1 MSKYENLSKE
11 ELLAL
16 VQKQE
21 EELKRK
27 KYGLMWEREREPEKV
42 VLDCANY
49 LPILASVQSKTIT
62 TKTNEDN
69 ILIEGDNYHA
79 LSVLSYTH
87 KEKIDVIYID
97 PPYNTGNKD
106 FIYNDRFVEKEDK
119 YRHSKWLNFMEK
131 RLLLA
136 RDLLKETGVI
146 FISIDDNE
154 MAQLKLLCDKVFGEE
169 NFVGTLVWEKKKKGS
184 HLSGTIT
191 NIKEYVIVYAK
202 STVKFQG
209 LIGELTSKVETYP
222 CINPGNSLG
231 VRTFSKGIISKYK
244 QKNFFKKAGE
254 IISAGNMSLKL
265 CSDLIIKDGILHED
279 IEVESEWRYSQQAIT
294 EYARKGEIYITNKLY
309 FRRIVSDERIKRLKD
324 ILPRVEYDEIFDLQS
339 ELINELMNKEKDES
353 IISDLKSKLEKMLK
367 QSNFDFDENNLFADG
382 WASNEDG
389 DDELR
394 GFFGSKIFEYPKPSK
409 LISKLIASFR
419 NKNIIVLDFMAGSGT
434 TGQAVLQLN
443 NKDGGNRKFI
453 LCTNNEN
460 NICTNIT
467 YPRISSVIN
476 GYEKN
481 GNGESIEGLGGNL
494 RYFKTL
500 LLKKSKSA
508 KQLKTQLTHE
518 CVDMLC
524 VKENIFNLLSKTKSY
539 KIFTCNANMRY
550 LCVYF
555 DTSKASFEVFLDE
568 LKLIEGQKSV
578 YVFSTHEQVDK
589 ALFVGV
595 KYFTLE
601 AIPQKILD
609 VYKRLVKL
617 NIPPNPEMIY
627 LDFDKAN
634 RRIFEEKDKDD
645 GARLLRVVIEKIV
658 EKIATL
664 NGVNA
669 TEFSELSRLNDHL
682 KQKEIFSKVLW
693 EENKT
698 YIAIGNHAAHGEY
711 EEYDLKQVES
721 FYRHIQKLIESF
733 LG

>member
-154 MAQLKLLCDKVFGEE
+154 MAQLKLLCDRVFGEE
-169 NFVGTLVWEKKKKGS
+169 NFVSNNVWEKIHSSKNDARYFSENHEYLICYGKKKENLTIQLLSRTEEMNKRFSNPDNDFRGIWASGDLVANEERKEGYYDVINPSGEIFNVPQGKHWVYSKENMLKLIEENRIWFGKNGKAFPRLKRFLSEVQQGKKASTLWFCEEVGHNQEAKREIKSIIEGS
-184 HLSGTIT
+184 DFNTP
-191 NIKEYVIVYAK
+191 KPK
-202 STVKFQG
+202 R
-209 LIGELTSKVETYP
+209 LIQRVLEIGCLKNEP
-222 CINPGNSLG
+222 CI
-231 VRTFSKGIISKYK
+231 I
-244 QKNFFKKAGE
+244 
-254 IISAGNMSLKL
+254 
-265 CSDLIIKDGILHED
+265 
-279 IEVESEWRYSQQAIT
+279 
-294 EYARKGEIYITNKLY
+294 
-309 FRRIVSDERIKRLKD
+309 
-324 ILPRVEYDEIFDLQS
+324 
-339 ELINELMNKEKDES
+339 
-353 IISDLKSKLEKMLK
+353 
-367 QSNFDFDENNLFADG
+367 
-382 WASNEDG
+382 
-389 DDELR
+389 
-394 GFFGSKIFEYPKPSK
+394 
-409 LISKLIASFR
+409 
-419 NKNIIVLDFMAGSGT
+419 LDFFAGSGT
-434 TGQAVLQLN
+434 TGHAVLELN
-443 NKDGGNRKFI
+443 KQDGGERKFI

-460 NICTNIT
+460 SICETVT
-467 YPRISSVIN
+467 YPRLQKVIE
-476 GYEKN
+476 GYHKN
-481 GNGESIEGLGGNL
+481 GNGESVEGLGGNL
-494 RYFKTL
+494 RYFKTS
-500 LLKKSKSA
+500 LLKKNKSA

-524 VKENIFNLLSKTKSY
+524 VKENIFNFVSKTKSY

-568 LKLIEGQKSV
+568 LKRIEQQKAV

-595 KYFTLE
+595 KHFTLE

-617 NIPPNPEMIY
+617 NIPSNPETIY

-645 GARLLRVVIEKIV
+645 GARLLRVVIEKTV

-664 NGVNA
+664 NGVNV
-669 TEFSELSRLNDHL
+669 TDFSELSRLNDHL

-698 YIAIGNHAAHGEY
+698 YIAIGNHSAHGEY